1 MTLLQSLNAVIKR
14 ISCIIAL
21 CRVYHQVCVTF
32 LTAVLLFCSGDEPLP
47 TAADLQLEHYSSHQD
62 VKAEKK
68 SIVGSKLRMLLE
80 KKAWAQSALLSVTIF
95 MTSLVLG
102 DAVLTP
108 AQSGGA

>member
-1 MTLLQSLNAVIKR
+1 M
-14 ISCIIAL
+14 
-21 CRVYHQVCVTF
+21 TF